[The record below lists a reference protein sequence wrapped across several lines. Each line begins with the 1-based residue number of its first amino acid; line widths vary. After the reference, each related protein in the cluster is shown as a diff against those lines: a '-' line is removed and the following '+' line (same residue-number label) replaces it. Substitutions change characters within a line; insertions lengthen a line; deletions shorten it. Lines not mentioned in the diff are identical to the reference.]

1 MFGYVAANLHDLS
14 EAEQRRYRAA
24 YCGLCHALHERFGNL
39 SRFSLTYD
47 MTFLTLLLG
56 SLYEPEERA
65 GQMRCVLHP
74 AKPHQYV
81 RTQFSDYAADLS
93 VVLAYHK
100 CLDDW
105 HDDRNPAARGYAA
118 LLAQS
123 YRAVATRLGRQCA
136 AIEGGLADIARI
148 EEAGRAEMRAA
159 TGTRAATGA
168 SASASS
174 VGTSTDAPSDAF
186 STGASPDA
194 PADASAAG
202 ASAAG
207 ASAETSPDA
216 PPEGAL
222 APSPDAA
229 ANRFGALL
237 GELFVYQDDVWADAL
252 RQLGDQLGRFVY
264 FMDAACDLERDR
276 RKGSYNPLAALNV
289 SQETV
294 GETLSLLAA
303 RATKV
308 FEKLPLERDL
318 HLLRSV
324 LYSGMWQKYR
334 AHLKRE
340 EKTARPAKFS
350 TVKES

>member
-14 EAEQRRYRAA
+14 DAEQQRYRAA

-56 SLYEPEERA
+56 SLYEPEEHE

-74 AKPHQYV
+74 VKPHRYV

-93 VVLAYHK
+93 VVLSYHK

-123 YRAVATRLGRQCA
+123 YRTVAARLGRQCA
-136 AIEGGLADIARI
+136 AIEEGLADIARI
-148 EEAGRAEMRAA
+148 EEAGAAGMRAA
-159 TGTRAATGA
+159 TGTRATTGVSAGDFSVGA
-168 SASASS
+168 STGS
-174 VGTSTDAPSDAF
+174 PSDAF
-186 STGASPDA
+186 
-194 PADASAAG
+194 
-202 ASAAG
+202 AAG
-207 ASAETSPDA
+207 ASAETPPDA
-216 PPEGAL
+216 PDKSAL

-237 GELFVYQDDVWADAL
+237 GELFVYQDDVWADTL
-252 RQLGDQLGRFVY
+252 RQLGDQLGRFIY

-276 RKGSYNPLAALNV
+276 RTGSYNPLAALDV

-303 RATKV
+303 RATKL

-334 AHLKRE
+334 SHLKRK
-340 EKTARPAKFS
+340 EKTARPAKLS
-350 TVKES
+350 TVKEF